1 MKKLIALTAAAALL
15 AGLVATILSTPPMSA
30 DELEARSAALHG
42 ARDAAVS
49 ARRD

>member
-15 AGLVATILSTPPMSA
+15 AGLVATILSAPPMPA

-42 ARDAAVS
+42 ARDAIS

>member
-1 MKKLIALTAAAALL
+1 MKKLIALTAALL
-15 AGLVATILSTPPMSA
+15 AGLVAIATILSAPPMPA

-42 ARDAAVS
+42 ARDAIS